1 MAESDGGFRGL
12 DEEMADRNVLPWD
25 WGYRPRREELTTE
38 AIGKLFDPT
47 QFPRLAQAA
56 TAAFCAAAGTPADG
70 TAEALHGFVPKPTPC
85 PDLLLTRS
93 DGHVVFVVE
102 VKRGAR
108 AQVTGLGRFPYDD
121 LAARFAD
128 QRSRDLRPVPG
139 LKEWHV
145 AEDNAECPCW
155 AHTGPRDGMRQGGL
169 FQIDVYRYWANWVP
183 SGYSLSDPMQVRW
196 ILLDEFDRTPKEAF
210 PEAFSADL
218 WEAGSLGVFARQ
230 LVPVYDKLQ
239 VSEGR
244 DLLEISL
251 RMLAS

>member
-1 MAESDGGFRGL
+1 M
-12 DEEMADRNVLPWD
+12 
-25 WGYRPRREELTTE
+25 
-38 AIGKLFDPT
+38 
-47 QFPRLAQAA
+47 
-56 TAAFCAAAGTPADG
+56 
-70 TAEALHGFVPKPTPC
+70 HGFVPKSTPC

-102 VKRGAR
+102 VKRGAK

-121 LAARFAD
+121 LAARFTD
-128 QRSRDLRPVPG
+128 QRSRDLPPVPG

-155 AHTGPRDGMRQGGL
+155 AHTGPRDGTRQGGL

-183 SGYSLSDPMQVRW
+183 SGCSLSDPMQVRW
-196 ILLDEFDRTPKEAF
+196 ILLDELDRTPKEAF

-218 WEAGSLGVFARQ
+218 WEAGSLGVSARR

-239 VSEGR
+239 VSEVR
-244 DLLEISL
+244 DLLEETL